1 MQRVLVIDD
10 EKLILDMIKSELEKS
25 NFDVTVT
32 NSSKDAI
39 KLLDLMDFEV
49 ILLDLMMPNITGL
62 ELLQMIKEKKSD
74 IPVIMITAHGSIDT
88 AVKAMKLGA
97 YDYLTKPFSM
107 EELILVVSNAIKY
120 KLTSE
125 ELKFYKKEFKCNYGI
140 QMIIGKSKAIT
151 ELKSLIKKVA
161 EADVKVIL
169 IEGESGTGKELV
181 ARAIHAEGE
190 RCKHP
195 FVAIN
200 CASLPENLL
209 ESELFGHEKGAFT
222 DAKTAKKGLIEFA
235 DKGTL
240 FLDEIGDMP
249 LNLQAKILRF
259 LEDRTVRKLGGLV
272 DLNVDVQVIAATNKN
287 LKKLVAEGKF
297 REDLFYRIQVVPI
310 LVPPLR
316 ERREDIL
323 EIARFFIGAFNN
335 EFKKSIKGF
344 TPIAEKLMVQYDW
357 PGNVRELRNSVER
370 AMIFE
375 DSDMIKVERLPV
387 EIITISSR
395 QSSPTAK
402 NIDFKIPPNGLDIEE
417 VEKELIKQALSITKG
432 NQSKAARLLNI
443 GVDAMRYRMK
453 KFGLLN

>member
-25 NFDVTVT
+25 NFSVTAT
-32 NSSKDAI
+32 DSSKDAI
-39 KLLDLMDFEV
+39 KLIESMDFEV

-74 IPVIMITAHGSIDT
+74 VPVIMITAHGSIET

-107 EELILVVSNAIKY
+107 EELTMVVSNAIKF

-125 ELKFYKKEFKCNYGI
+125 ELKYYKREFKCNYGI

-151 ELKSLIKKVA
+151 EVKSLIKKVA

-181 ARAIHAEGE
+181 ARAIHAESE
-190 RCKHP
+190 RCKRP

-235 DKGTL
+235 DGGTL

-259 LEDRTVRKLGGLV
+259 LEDRSVRKLGGLT

-287 LKKLVAEGKF
+287 LKKLVAEGNF

-323 EIARFFIGAFNN
+323 EIAKFFVGMFNN

-344 TPIAEKLMVQYDW
+344 TPIAEKLMLQYDW
-357 PGNVRELRNSVER
+357 PGNVRELRNAVER

-375 DSDMIKVERLPV
+375 DSDMITVERLPV
-387 EIITISSR
+387 EIITISCR
-395 QSSPTAK
+395 QTMPAAK
-402 NIDFKIPPNGLDIEE
+402 CLELKIPQNGLDIEE
-417 VEKELIKQALSITKG
+417 VEKELIKQALAITKG